1 MAERLAS
8 LSDVKTL
15 LRGTVEDGSA
25 EEKALALL
33 LDGVSTR
40 MISWILKSPH
50 LSWEQAQFVES
61 YGTEHYGFQDRDT
74 IRLARAPIVTIDE
87 VDDDGTVIDAA
98 DYTVNAN
105 SAVLRLFG
113 GRRFTNEVRAVDVT
127 YTAGWAETGSGDQIR
142 LAVPDDLRLACAR
155 VTQREFSDDAV
166 GIQTG
171 VISKQTGESNW
182 LLETTEFPL
191 AITSILRR
199 YRI

>member
-1 MAERLAS
+1 MAERLSS

-15 LRGTVEDGSA
+15 LRGTVLDGSV

-50 LSWEQAQFVES
+50 LSWKQAQFIES

-74 IRLARAPIVTIDE
+74 IRLARAPVVTIDE
-87 VDDDGTVIDAA
+87 VDDDGTVVDAA

-105 SAVLRLFG
+105 SAVLRLLG
-113 GRRFTNEVRAVDVT
+113 GKRFTNEVRAVDVT
-127 YTAGWAETGSGDQIR
+127 YTAGWAESGSGDQVR
-142 LAVPDDLRLACAR
+142 LAVPDDLRVACAR
-155 VTQREFSDDAV
+155 VTQRDYSDH
-166 GIQTG
+166 QTG
-171 VISKQTGESNW
+171 IHVGTVSKQSGESNW
-182 LLETTEFPL
+182 LFETTEFPL
-191 AITSILRR
+191 AITNILRR